1 MRAPDHF
8 SYDVP
13 GQAWR
18 PARRTILPTLG
29 ALLVLVVQLLGT
41 ARAELLCA
49 CGMDQVFLIQAPTN
63 QGSPLKKLWSWR
75 ARDHEELPAAVRG
88 SFGTTDDCKPVEGGA
103 KILISS
109 SGGACALV
117 ERLSGRVLWY
127 ARVPNAHSLELL
139 PRDRVVAAS
148 SVDGRGNRLVL
159 FELARSDQAVWATP
173 LDSAH
178 GVVWDE
184 PGHCLWALGMQE
196 LRCYQLKDWDTAKP
210 ALALMDSYRLP
221 QGNGHDLQPV
231 PHTPDLVLSTGAGVL
246 LFDRNTRQFRPH
258 PQLGDTPDVKSVNVH
273 PLSGR
278 TVYTQGSSTGWWTDT
293 LNFLA
298 PDAKFQ
304 LPNERLYK
312 VRWFPDP
319 K

>member
-1 MRAPDHF
+1 
-8 SYDVP
+8 
-13 GQAWR
+13 
-18 PARRTILPTLG
+18 
-29 ALLVLVVQLLGT
+29 LLVLVVQSLGT
-41 ARAELLCA
+41 AHAELLSA
-49 CGMDQVFLIQAPTN
+49 CGMDEVFLIQTPTN
-63 QGSPLKKLWSWR
+63 QGSPGKKLWSWR
-75 ARDHEELPAAVRG
+75 ARGHEELPGALRG
-88 SFGTTDDCKPVEGGA
+88 SFGSTDDCKPIEGGA
-103 KILISS
+103 KVLISS

-159 FELARSDQAVWATP
+159 FDLARSDQAVWAMP

-184 PGHCLWALGMQE
+184 PRRCLWALGMQD

-210 ALALMDSYRLP
+210 ALTLQDSYPLP
-221 QGNGHDLQPV
+221 QVNGHDLQPV
-231 PHTPDLVLSTGAGVL
+231 PHTPDLVLSTRAGVL
-246 LFDRNTRQFRPH
+246 LFDRNTHQFSPH
-258 PQLGDTPDVKSVNVH
+258 PQLGSVADVKSVNVH
-273 PLSGR
+273 PLTGR
-278 TVYTQGSSTGWWTDT
+278 TVFTRGSSAGWWTDT
-293 LNFLA
+293 LNFLG
-298 PDAKFQ
+298 PDAKLQ

-312 VRWFPDP
+312 VRWFPET